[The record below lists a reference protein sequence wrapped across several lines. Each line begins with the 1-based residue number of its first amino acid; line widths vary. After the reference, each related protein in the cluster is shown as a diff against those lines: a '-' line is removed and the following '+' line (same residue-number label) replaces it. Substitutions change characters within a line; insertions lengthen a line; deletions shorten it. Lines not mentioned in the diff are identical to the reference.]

1 MRFGTHSHD
10 SHDIDLEK
18 LDPRRERDRL
28 VRMLRDVTERVER
41 APLDQITESLAFIVA
56 ALEPLTRLVE
66 RALGRPK

>member
-1 MRFGTHSHD
+1 MRFGSHSHD
-10 SHDIDLEK
+10 HIDLETR
-18 LDPRRERDRL
+18 DPRRERDRL
-28 VRMLRDVTERVER
+28 VRMLRDVTERIEK